1 MYVVYH
7 PEVNQPKSIIT
18 IRSNCLE
25 RKKPFLNYNK

>member
-25 RKKPFLNYNK
+25 RKNILNYNK

>member
-25 RKKPFLNYNK
+25 RKTILNYNK